1 MQKESFAQ
9 NAPFLARPVIQKGF
23 EIAAIAGGEGRLVG
37 GVVRDLLLGRP
48 LGDFDMAVSVPIA
61 DFAKTAEAAGCQIIE
76 TGLAHGSVTLYYDGA
91 ALEVT
96 QTRADIATDG
106 RHATIGFTPS
116 FEEDARR
123 RDFTINALYLCADGT
138 LFDPLGGR
146 DDLTERH
153 LRFIGAAEA
162 RIQEDYLRILRFLR
176 FASQLEGFAVNAD
189 NLSVLSDHFDGLSQL
204 SGERVLGELR
214 KLFGG
219 INWPDV
225 MQMMH
230 QIGLDQALFGDGFLP
245 LLPRYHKLT
254 SWQAVA
260 ASCLTPRTAEVFLQ
274 LPHSRKDSAMIKHL
288 LTPIAPADF
297 EALSSDDWR
306 EVVHFGGANFS
317 QRCLIQA
324 RHHRVEINDA
334 RLTDIE
340 NFTPPPCP
348 VTGHDLQQAGIAPG
362 PELGRLLHEAE
373 RLYVRSDYQLDSAQ
387 IVAKILAPKR
397 EESPS

>member
-1 MQKESFAQ
+1 M
-9 NAPFLARPVIQKGF
+9 
-23 EIAAIAGGEGRLVG
+23 AGGEGRLVG

-61 DFAKTAEAAGCQIIE
+61 DFAKTAVAAGYQIIE
-76 TGLAHGSVTLYYDGA
+76 TGLTHGSVTLYHDGA

-96 QTRADIATDG
+96 QTRADIVTDG

-123 RDFTINALYLCADGT
+123 RDFTVNALYMGADGT
-138 LFDPLGGR
+138 IYDPLGGR
-146 DDLTERH
+146 DDLASRH

-162 RIQEDYLRILRFLR
+162 RIREDYLRILRFLR
-176 FASQLEGFAVNAD
+176 FASQLDGFTAD
-189 NLSVLSDHFDGLSQL
+189 VQNLSVLSDHFDGLSQL

-214 KLFGG
+214 KLFAGV
-219 INWPDV
+219 NWPDV
-225 MQMMH
+225 MQIMK
-230 QIGLDQALFGDGFLP
+230 QIGLDHALFGDRFLP
-245 LLPRYHKLT
+245 LLPRYQKLT
-254 SWQAVA
+254 SWQAAA
-260 ASCLTPRTAEVFLQ
+260 ASCLTPRTAEVFLE
-274 LPHSRKDSAMIKHL
+274 LPHSRKDSAMIKRL

-297 EALSSDDWR
+297 EALPSDDWR
-306 EVVHFGGANFS
+306 EVVHFGGDNFP

-324 RHHRVEINDA
+324 RHHRVEISDV
-334 RLTDIE
+334 RLIEIE

-348 VTGHDLQQAGIAPG
+348 VTGLDLQQAGIAPG

-387 IVAKILAPKR
+387 IVAKLLAPKR